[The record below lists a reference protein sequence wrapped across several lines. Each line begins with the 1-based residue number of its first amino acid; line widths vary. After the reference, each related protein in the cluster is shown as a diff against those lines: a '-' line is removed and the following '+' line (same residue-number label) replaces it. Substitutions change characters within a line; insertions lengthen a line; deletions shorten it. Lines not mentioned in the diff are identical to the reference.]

1 MGNQLEFTMLSKL
14 CITLTL
20 YAIVSMLTG
29 NLAEVTGSENIDSYL
44 NKSLNAHNASSRGRD
59 GKFLSI
65 FTLAVFEN
73 DACNTSSINRTG
85 ICFSSSECISRGGRA
100 EGICAGG
107 YGVCCLFEVT
117 CDGNSFNNG
126 TYFQNPNYPGGY
138 NEART
143 CQAFIRKV
151 HFNVCQFR
159 LDFISFDISQPTNGV
174 CNSDRLVISGQSQNS
189 VVPPICG
196 LNTGQHLYIEVA
208 GTEGPIQLNVITQGS
223 RTRSFDIRITQIGC
237 QSRDRAPP
245 NCLQYY
251 TGVQGEFRSFNHVS
265 DVAINDQGYF
275 NNLDYT
281 ICFRKEVGFCTMT
294 YSLPE
299 FVPPP
304 NQQQQI
310 QVNPFFGIQT
320 GAGGL
325 NQQLT
330 TAGAGMQE
338 CTTDYIILA
347 SIRLCGGRLN
357 DKLLNN
363 IPPNMNKDVIDT
375 TNGPFTARFVTNSEF
390 ISRGFLINYRQ
401 NPCTSG
407 R

>member
-1 MGNQLEFTMLSKL
+1 MFTQKLQTSDEKSTNYHCVVTCMQSHIRLSAQPTEGNRTADFSVVNPETYRCTSRGAIGVQYTSSSFDLSYPADPTVMGNQLEFTMLSKL

-237 QSRDRAPP
+237 QSRDR
-245 NCLQYY
+245 
-251 TGVQGEFRSFNHVS
+251 
-265 DVAINDQGYF
+265 
-275 NNLDYT
+275 
-281 ICFRKEVGFCTMT
+281 
-294 YSLPE
+294 
-299 FVPPP
+299 
-304 NQQQQI
+304 
-310 QVNPFFGIQT
+310 
-320 GAGGL
+320 
-325 NQQLT
+325 
-330 TAGAGMQE
+330 
-338 CTTDYIILA
+338 
-347 SIRLCGGRLN
+347 
-357 DKLLNN
+357 
-363 IPPNMNKDVIDT
+363 DT